1 MKKYISL
8 CSILLFVI
16 PIVTLLICLQ
26 IHVLYY
32 DLQSIPF
39 IDGKVSISLIGR
51 QEKTIAIFKSGL
63 FLYSIVSIFFYFKI
77 SEFFLSKGIKNKFKI
92 FGILVNFFLCIYLL
106 ALGKQEFFYE
116 TSRRLAIIFFI
127 ATMYI
132 NHVYLIKVLILLKSI
147 NKIEFNITYS
157 MIFYTIIIVMT
168 ILVIIGLPW
177 VNPLFKYPDQLKNI
191 IEWNLLFL
199 TVTFYI
205 PLSFLYY
212 QLEKKVKK

>member
-63 FLYSIVSIFFYFKI
+63 RLQLIVNRNYIKI
-77 SEFFLSKGIKNKFKI
+77 QRLHKI
-92 FGILVNFFLCIYLL
+92 R
-106 ALGKQEFFYE
+106 Q
-116 TSRRLAIIFFI
+116 TSVLQFI
-127 ATMYI
+127 R
-132 NHVYLIKVLILLKSI
+132 
-147 NKIEFNITYS
+147 
-157 MIFYTIIIVMT
+157 
-168 ILVIIGLPW
+168 W
-177 VNPLFKYPDQLKNI
+177 
-191 IEWNLLFL
+191 
-199 TVTFYI
+199 
-205 PLSFLYY
+205 
-212 QLEKKVKK
+212 

>member
-63 FLYSIVSIFFYFKI
+63 LFAFSTFWYF
-77 SEFFLSKGIKNKFKI
+77 SSGLPD
-92 FGILVNFFLCIYLL
+92 Y
-106 ALGKQEFFYE
+106 
-116 TSRRLAIIFFI
+116 
-127 ATMYI
+127 
-132 NHVYLIKVLILLKSI
+132 KVLGNYSLCVILLR
-147 NKIEFNITYS
+147 
-157 MIFYTIIIVMT
+157 
-168 ILVIIGLPW
+168 LR
-177 VNPLFKYPDQLKNI
+177 
-191 IEWNLLFL
+191 
-199 TVTFYI
+199 
-205 PLSFLYY
+205 
-212 QLEKKVKK
+212 